1 MLSLHAEVFLTTYP
15 LRSSRIALVCK
26 RSGSSAVAVP
36 RYRFRSGIY
45 SVMRPTPDLFSAA
58 H

>member
-15 LRSSRIALVCK
+15 LRSSRIALVCE
-26 RSGSSAVAVP
+26 RSGSLAVAVS

-45 SVMRPTPDLFSAA
+45 RVMEPNPDLFSAA